1 MTTTQ
6 APLAAPVASPH
17 LDRPLLG
24 ALLMLGF
31 CATAPLIDV
40 GSKLATRS
48 LPVAEI
54 TVARFVV
61 QGVLMVALA
70 LVLRIRL
77 RLTPREL
84 FLTVIRA
91 ALSLV
96 ATIAFVGAMVYL
108 PIADALAIAQIEP
121 FVLMF
126 LGWALLGE
134 SVGPRR
140 ILASIVGFA
149 GALLVVQPGF
159 STYGFPAVL
168 PLVTA
173 VAFAGYMLVT
183 RKLRGLPPVAQQA
196 TTAIAAVVI
205 GLPFLWLLPESLGG
219 GAVLP
224 EGPAWAYLGGMGMAA
239 TLSHIFLTYALRL
252 APSALIAPLGYVEL
266 ASATLLGWLVF
277 GDFPAPLVW
286 AGIALI
292 VGSGLYLIHRERLA
306 HRRPQDPM
314 TGHPHPP
321 A

>member
-1 MTTTQ
+1 MKPQT
-6 APLAAPVASPH
+6 APLAAPLAAPQP
-17 LDRPLLG
+17 DRPLLG

-61 QGVLMVALA
+61 QGVLMLALA

-77 RLTPREL
+77 RLTRREL
-84 FLTVIRA
+84 LLTVARA
-91 ALSLV
+91 ALSLI
-96 ATIAFVGAMVYL
+96 ATIGFVGAMVRM

-121 FVLMF
+121 FILMF
-126 LGWALLGE
+126 LGWALLSE

-140 ILASIVGFA
+140 ILASVVGFA
-149 GALLVVQPGF
+149 GALLVVQPGLA
-159 STYGFPAVL
+159 TYGIAAVL

-173 VAFAGYMLVT
+173 VSFAGYMLVT
-183 RKLRGLPPVAQQA
+183 RQLRSLAPVAQQA
-196 TTAIAAVVI
+196 TTAMAAVVI
-205 GLPFLWLLPESLGG
+205 GLPFLWIMPDSLGG
-219 GAVLP
+219 GAVWP
-224 EGPAWAYLGGMGMAA
+224 EGAAWLYLGGMGMAA
-239 TLSHIFLTYALRL
+239 TLAHIFLTYALRL

-277 GDFPAPLVW
+277 GDFPAPMVW

-292 VGSGLYLIHRERLA
+292 VASGLYLIHREQLA
-306 HRRPQDPM
+306 HRRPQGPAS
-314 TGHPHPP
+314 PP
-321 A
+321 L

>member
-1 MTTTQ
+1 MRMQTTN
-6 APLAAPVASPH
+6 APHAAPTAALHV
-17 LDRPLLG
+17 DRPLLG

-61 QGVLMVALA
+61 QGALMLALA

-77 RLTPREL
+77 RLTRREVV
-84 FLTVIRA
+84 LTLARA

-96 ATIAFVGAMVYL
+96 ATIAFVGAMVRM
-108 PIADALAIAQIEP
+108 PIADALAIGQIEP

-140 ILASIVGFA
+140 ILASIVGFG
-149 GALLVVQPGF
+149 GALLVVQPGLANHGL
-159 STYGFPAVL
+159 SAIL
-168 PLVTA
+168 PLITA
-173 VAFAGYMLVT
+173 VSFAGYMLVT
-183 RKLRGLPPVAQQA
+183 RQLRSLAPVAQQA
-196 TTAIAAVVI
+196 TTAIAAVI
-205 GLPFLWLLPESLGG
+205 LGAPFMWLLPESLGG
-219 GAVLP
+219 GAVWP
-224 EGPAWAYLGGMGMAA
+224 QGAAWGFLGGMGVAA
-239 TLSHIFLTYALRL
+239 TLAHIFLTYALRL
-252 APSALIAPLGYVEL
+252 APSALIAPLGYLEL

-277 GDFPAPLVW
+277 GDFPAAMVW

-306 HRRPQDPM
+306 HRRPQTPAV
-314 TGHPHPP
+314 PP

>member
-1 MTTTQ
+1 MRMQTSD
-6 APLAAPVASPH
+6 APSTPSIAVPQV
-17 LDRPLLG
+17 DRPLLG
-24 ALLMLGF
+24 AVLMLGF

-84 FLTVIRA
+84 ILTVARA
-91 ALSLV
+91 ALSLI
-96 ATIAFVGAMVYL
+96 ATIGFVGAMVRM

-126 LGWALLGE
+126 LGWMLLGE

-140 ILASIVGFA
+140 ILASIVGFG
-149 GALLVVQPGF
+149 GALLVVQPGLA
-159 STYGFPAVL
+159 SHGVAAIL
-168 PLVTA
+168 PLITA

-183 RKLRGLPPVAQQA
+183 RQLRSLAPVAQQA
-196 TTAIAAVVI
+196 TTAIAAVVL
-205 GLPFLWLLPESLGG
+205 GLPFLWILPDSLGG
-219 GAVLP
+219 GATWP
-224 EGPAWAYLGGMGMAA
+224 QGAAWLHLGGMGLAA
-239 TLSHIFLTYALRL
+239 SLSHIFLTYALRL
-252 APSALIAPLGYVEL
+252 APSALIAPLGYLEL
-266 ASATLLGWLVF
+266 ASATVLGWLVF
-277 GDFPAPLVW
+277 GDFPAPMVW

-292 VGSGLYLIHRERLA
+292 VGSGLYLIHREQLA
-306 HRRPQDPM
+306 HRRPQVPV
-314 TGHPHPP
+314 TSSTI
-321 A
+321 